1 MILQPMGR
9 TATPCYQVCGELLP
23 RLFTLTPCGAVF
35 FCYVN
40 LNVAAYRLLTGME
53 PCVARTFLS
62 RVSERQTG
70 LLRAQR
76 YAKLFKMNVNGIQ
89 NFNSLPLF

>member
-23 RLFTLTPCGAVF
+23 RLFTLTPCGAVI
-35 FCYVN
+35 FCYVV

-62 RVSERQTG
+62 RGASDRQAYCGRKDT
-70 LLRAQR
+70 
-76 YAKLFKMNVNGIQ
+76 Q
-89 NFNSLPLF
+89 NYLK

>member
-23 RLFTLTPCGAVF
+23 RLFTLT

-62 RVSERQTG
+62 RGASDRQAYCGRKDT
-70 LLRAQR
+70 
-76 YAKLFKMNVNGIQ
+76 Q
-89 NFNSLPLF
+89 NYLK